1 MSRNLKKGLI
11 AFKEFLAL
19 EVIHMQ
25 FSQSSKVFF
34 KQNYPNGAVLIVISH
49 FNSFAFS
56 FPPLFLFC
64 DLNFISSDL

>member
-25 FSQSSKVFF
+25 FSQSSKVFSN
-34 KQNYPNGAVLIVISH
+34 NYPNGAVLIVISH